1 MVKFIPCDAESE
13 LHDFSNVEQMV
24 EYICDTLGVTANDI
38 EIGRPHGHALLL
50 NLSNVRLVTA
60 NQVPIGICSID

>member
-1 MVKFIPCDAESE
+1 MVKFVPCDAESE
-13 LHDFSNVEQMV
+13 LHGFSSVEQMV

-38 EIGRPHGHALLL
+38 EIGQPHGHALLL